1 LNQSVLDF
9 PGEPIQVIGSEH
21 RSKIVSSSPEKYH
34 RERMD
39 TPAAQLIWP
48 PLLELP
54 PADMLI
60 VYLDLNHW
68 VGLAQ
73 ALAGHPKGAAHG
85 DVLESCRAARSAG
98 KALFVLS
105 GTIYAEVQKIKDP
118 MQRRRLAEVME
129 ELTDFSTLVSRVVM
143 MELEFSALLDPI
155 AKLPNLLSKAP
166 LVGRG
171 IRHAFGLES
180 GFSIRG
186 PSGDETESFCQRYGA
201 EAFDAFMADAT
212 LNMER
217 SVLRGPLD
225 GDDENALR
233 ALGYEPERPAAVAEC
248 RAEQER
254 EFKKMLD
261 ADPKWRRGRLYDLV
275 SARELIIEFQKI
287 RPRALEERGLALTD
301 VMWDP
306 ESGRRLARSMPS
318 TVVSIALKVAWH
330 RNGQRT
336 WTVNDIY
343 DIDALALATPYCDV
357 VVTEKACH
365 HILSTAKMDERM
377 NTSLLYS
384 LADLPT
390 VLRDRMSKRLPSTR
404 IL

>member
-1 LNQSVLDF
+1 MNTL
-9 PGEPIQVIGSEH
+9 
-21 RSKIVSSSPEKYH
+21 
-34 RERMD
+34 
-39 TPAAQLIWP
+39 AAPLVWP

-68 VGLAQ
+68 IGLSQ
-73 ALAGHPKGAAHG
+73 ALAGHPKGAAHD
-85 DVLESCRAARSAG
+85 DVLQACRAARSAG

-105 GTIYAEVQKIKDP
+105 STIYAEVQKIKHP

-129 ELTDFSTLVSRVVM
+129 ELTDFSTLVSRVVV

-155 AKLPNLLSKAP
+155 AKLPNPLSKAP

-171 IRHAFGLES
+171 IRHAFGLRS
-180 GFSIRG
+180 GFSIMG
-186 PSGDETESFCQRYGA
+186 PSGDETESFRQRYGA
-201 EAFDAFMADAT
+201 EAFDAFMADET

-217 SVLRGPLD
+217 SILRGPVD

-233 ALGYEPERPAAVAEC
+233 ALGYKPERPAAVAES
-248 RAEQER
+248 RAEQEQ
-254 EFKKMLD
+254 EFKKILD
-261 ADPKWRRGRLYDLV
+261 ADPKSRRGHLDDIV
-275 SARELIIEFQKI
+275 SARELIIEFQNI

-306 ESGRRLARSMPS
+306 ESGRRLVQSMPS
-318 TVVSIALKVAWH
+318 TDVSIAIKTAWH
-330 RNGQRT
+330 RNGQRA

-365 HILSTAKMDERM
+365 HILSTAKMAERM
-377 NTSLLYS
+377 NTSLLHR
-384 LADLPT
+384 LAELPA
-390 VLRDRMSKRLPSTR
+390 VLQDRMSKRLPSPR
-404 IL
+404 IM

>member
-1 LNQSVLDF
+1 MN
-9 PGEPIQVIGSEH
+9 
-21 RSKIVSSSPEKYH
+21 
-34 RERMD
+34 
-39 TPAAQLIWP
+39 TPAPQLIWP

-68 VGLAQ
+68 IGLAQ

-85 DVLESCRAARSAG
+85 DVLQACRAARSAG
-98 KALFVLS
+98 KVLFVLS

-129 ELTDFSTLVSRVVM
+129 ELTDFSTLVSRIVV

-155 AKLPNLLSKAP
+155 AKLLNPLSKAP

-171 IRHAFGLES
+171 IRHSFGLGS
-180 GFSIRG
+180 GFSIKG
-186 PSGDETESFCQRYGA
+186 PSGDETDSFRRRYGA
-201 EAFDAFMADAT
+201 EAFDVLMADAT

-217 SVLRGPLD
+217 SILRGPVD

-233 ALGYEPERPAAVAEC
+233 ALGYEPERPAAVAES
-248 RAEQER
+248 RAAQER
-254 EFKKMLD
+254 EFKKILD
-261 ADPKWRRGRLYDLV
+261 ADPKWRRGRLHDLV
-275 SARELIIEFQKI
+275 SARELIVEFQDI
-287 RPRALEERGLALTD
+287 CPRALEERGLVLTD

-306 ESGRRLARSMPS
+306 ESARRLVRSMPS
-318 TVVSIALKVAWH
+318 TDVSIALKTAWH

-336 WTVNDIY
+336 WTVNDIC

-357 VVTEKACH
+357 VVTEKACR

-377 NTSLLYS
+377 NTSLLYR
-384 LADLPT
+384 LADLPI
-390 VLRDRMSKRLPSTR
+390 VLQYGMSKRLPSTP